1 MSKYSQAVIAK
12 KPEFSYLDTDAPLR
26 ETYGDGT
33 VNPYNPEV
41 FPYAESFMRTV
52 LKRVNDTYAAVVED
66 EHRQTLCRELY
77 RQLKHDFRFD
87 FPTTSDRCVSATNVV
102 PELPLK
108 KTTIICFIPA
118 TSLSIKLRGH
128 AALARSL
135 ICR

>member
-52 LKRVNDTYAAVVED
+52 LKRVNDTYAAVVE
-66 EHRQTLCRELY
+66 
-77 RQLKHDFRFD
+77 
-87 FPTTSDRCVSATNVV
+87 AII
-102 PELPLK
+102 
-108 KTTIICFIPA
+108 KTA
-118 TSLSIKLRGH
+118 
-128 AALARSL
+128 
-135 ICR
+135 

>member
-52 LKRVNDTYAAVVED
+52 
-66 EHRQTLCRELY
+66 
-77 RQLKHDFRFD
+77 
-87 FPTTSDRCVSATNVV
+87 
-102 PELPLK
+102 
-108 KTTIICFIPA
+108 
-118 TSLSIKLRGH
+118 
-128 AALARSL
+128 
-135 ICR
+135 

>member
-52 LKRVNDTYAAVVED
+52 LK
-66 EHRQTLCRELY
+66 L
-77 RQLKHDFRFD
+77 
-87 FPTTSDRCVSATNVV
+87 
-102 PELPLK
+102 
-108 KTTIICFIPA
+108 
-118 TSLSIKLRGH
+118 
-128 AALARSL
+128 SL
-135 ICR
+135 IHI